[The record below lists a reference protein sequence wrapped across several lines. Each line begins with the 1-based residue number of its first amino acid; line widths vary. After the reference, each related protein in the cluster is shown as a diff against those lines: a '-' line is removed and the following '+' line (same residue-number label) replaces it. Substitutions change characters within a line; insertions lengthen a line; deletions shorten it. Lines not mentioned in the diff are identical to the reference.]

1 MPMSIPEAAQQK
13 TKATVNYRELAMNS
27 VDVVIPCYRYGRF
40 LRESVESVLAQTATD
55 VRVLIIDDASPDNT
69 AEIATDLS
77 RESSKVTFVRHATNR
92 GHIATYNEGID
103 WVSAEYYMLL
113 SADDYLL
120 PGALNKS
127 AKLMD
132 THPTVG
138 FTFGQAIMLND
149 EDRLKPTGSNE
160 SELNWRILSGSD
172 FINLSGARNIVPTPT
187 AVVRTELQKR
197 VGCYR
202 PELPHSGDMEMWL
215 RLAAHSDVASTASLL
230 AVYRQHSGNMSLGY
244 YEQSWLPDLRQRRA
258 AIDCFLKDCWDVLPN
273 AAEIHCNLSRLLAYD
288 IVKFASSAFNC
299 GEMDLSERLSNFA
312 IEVYPGIKLSMPWT
326 KLACK
331 KWLGVTAWNA
341 MHAYATK
348 IRNIVE

>member
-1 MPMSIPEAAQQK
+1 
-13 TKATVNYRELAMNS
+13 
-27 VDVVIPCYRYGRF
+27 
-40 LRESVESVLAQTATD
+40 
-55 VRVLIIDDASPDNT
+55 
-69 AEIATDLS
+69 
-77 RESSKVTFVRHATNR
+77 
-92 GHIATYNEGID
+92 
-103 WVSAEYYMLL
+103 MLL

-273 AAEIHCNLSRLLAYD
+273 AAEIHCNLSQLLAYD